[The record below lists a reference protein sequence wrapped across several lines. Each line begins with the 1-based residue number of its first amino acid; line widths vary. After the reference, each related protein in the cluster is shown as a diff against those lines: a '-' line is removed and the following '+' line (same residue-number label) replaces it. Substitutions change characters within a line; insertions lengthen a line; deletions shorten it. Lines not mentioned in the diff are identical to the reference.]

1 MHEDAIVER
10 AISLVDDVVKRM
22 IKKNILTYDIEYR
35 VRIIK
40 RLVEER
46 NKAKQ
51 AQDEERIPPVLEP
64 VQQPV
69 QQKSVRSK
77 RDPLDIEL
85 PFRDTEKALLEKP
98 EDNGWKS
105 TIIRESPDV
114 VLIKWQ
120 IFEVFIKGKTTRHFV
135 GYSIA
140 DHRGRVSSPILEF
153 DYINKLGRTASGKI
167 YKLEGPVS
175 EYSETEY
182 SWSQWCS
189 KNGVTKF
196 LPVVI
201 EDIDDIKI

>member
-46 NKAKQ
+46 NRAKQ
-51 AQDEERIPPVLEP
+51 VQDFEKVPPTLEP
-64 VQQPV
+64 VPQP
-69 QQKSVRSK
+69 VRSK
-77 RDPLDIEL
+77 RDPMDVDIEL
-85 PFRDTEKALLEKP
+85 PFRDTEKVLLEKP
-98 EDNGWKS
+98 EDSGWKS
-105 TIIRESPDV
+105 TVIRQSPDV
-114 VLIKWQ
+114 VLVKWQ
-120 IFEVFIKGKTTRHFV
+120 VFEIFVKGKTTRHFV

-153 DYINKLGRTASGKI
+153 DYINKLGKTASGKI

-196 LPVVI
+196 LPVIV